1 MVTLDN
7 MYQHTPSHTQQPPA
21 RDGGYPEAPYTANR
35 HPPTGAHEPPQP
47 DQRVPPWPPSQGY
60 DGHSLGFRWDFPAP
74 PSGGG
79 GFGGPHLGPPHG
91 FDPTVPPPPLGCPPP
106 GLFPPSQVNAYSG
119 TGASAFQTFP
129 YQYGPQAAPYEA
141 DAGPKQRDFLGSGS
155 PYGRPLFPPR
165 GKDHDQDRDPGSATR
180 AVDETTLQRSQDQ
193 QWVKRFVQTR
203 DIVSRTPE
211 KQSQQQRGVPELRRA
226 VYRAAQLVSRLTRAC
241 DTLRNSVDDGGGWAE
256 SYEAAL
262 DVKRE
267 LQDAL
272 TALSLSG
279 SVDSWRAQ
287 LSRVAKRRA
296 RRRRARELLQ
306 AEEEQKL
313 QRISDREAAIDTWRM
328 HHIHQVEEKK
338 KEQEL
343 KLAADAVLCEVR
355 KKQADMK
362 RMQDVLR
369 SLEKLRRLRKE
380 AASRKGITAERDC
393 DEAFGSRLEQLRG
406 VIKRRTTLYS
416 AEEKALMVMLEG
428 EQEKERRREREHRM
442 KKERERQLQRKKRV
456 DAMLFGEEP
465 PADSVLQPFREYY
478 TQAERSLHALLQIR
492 NEWDAFMVSPD
503 HPDGSAVPQSWI
515 LPDPPSD
522 QSWAS
527 ALHTALSE

>member
-1 MVTLDN
+1 M
-7 MYQHTPSHTQQPPA
+7 
-21 RDGGYPEAPYTANR
+21 
-35 HPPTGAHEPPQP
+35 
-47 DQRVPPWPPSQGY
+47 
-60 DGHSLGFRWDFPAP
+60 
-74 PSGGG
+74 
-79 GFGGPHLGPPHG
+79 GPPHG

-106 GLFPPSQVNAYSG
+106 GLFPNTGPSFLVNAYSND
-119 TGASAFQTFP
+119 GASAFQTFP
-129 YQYGPQAAPYEA
+129 HQYGQQTAPYEA
-141 DAGPKQRDFLGSGS
+141 DAGPKQLRDFPGSGA
-155 PYGRPLFPPR
+155 PYGRPLFLPR
-165 GKDHDQDRDPGSATR
+165 DKDHGQDRDPGSATR
-180 AVDETTLQRSQDQ
+180 PVDETTLQRSQDQ
-193 QWVKRFVQTR
+193 LWVRRFVQTR
-203 DIVSRTPE
+203 HTVSSTP
-211 KQSQQQRGVPELRRA
+211 KSQRQQQRGLPELRRA
-226 VYRAAQLVSRLTRAC
+226 VYRATQLVSQLTQAC
-241 DTLRNSVDDGGGWAE
+241 DTLRNSVDDGCAWTE

-262 DVKRE
+262 NVKRE
-267 LQDAL
+267 LQDAV

-279 SVDSWRAQ
+279 SVDSWKGR
-287 LSRVAKRRA
+287 LSRVSKRRA
-296 RRRRARELLQ
+296 RRRRAGELLQ
-306 AEEEQKL
+306 AEEEQRL
-313 QRISDREAAIDTWRM
+313 ERFSEREAAIDTWRM
-328 HHIHQVEEKK
+328 HQIHQVEERK

-428 EQEKERRREREHRM
+428 EQEEERKREREHRL
-442 KKERERQLQRKKRV
+442 KKERERQLQRKSRV

-478 TQAERSLHALLQIR
+478 TQAERSLHALVQIR
-492 NEWDAFMVSPD
+492 KEWDMFLVAPD

-515 LPDPPSD
+515 LPDPPPD

-527 ALHTALSE
+527 ALHTAHSE